1 MVVLD
6 GDDGLHRVGDVEVG
20 DGVYWD
26 GDAVLGD
33 HVLGFDVDCDGLQVD
48 FHHPID
54 ERDDENRP
62 GPFGP
67 FSRLRRTMT
76 PRSYSRTLLTAAAS
90 TLVAM
95 AKPYGTDGIDVF
107 MGMAL
112 SGVGR
117 RTPTR

>member
-1 MVVLD
+1 MFDLSEDRTQRDLCHFGGGVVVVLD

-54 ERDDENRP
+54 ERDDEKQARP
-62 GPFGP
+62 FWAFQLAETNDDTAFVFADASHRGSID
-67 FSRLRRTMT
+67 SRR
-76 PRSYSRTLLTAAAS
+76 
-90 TLVAM
+90 
-95 AKPYGTDGIDVF
+95 DG
-107 MGMAL
+107 
-112 SGVGR
+112 
-117 RTPTR
+117 